1 MAEMHLSFYAPSLG
15 RTVNL
20 RAMVPVDGMG
30 VALDAPQEPL
40 PALYLLHGLYGSEND
55 WFNYTRVILWARQHG
70 MAVFCPAGENGF
82 YVNKPSGGEDFLRF
96 LGEDLVN
103 FTRKLF
109 PLSHRRED
117 TFIAGLSMGGYG
129 ALNAAFTYPDIFGK
143 AAALS
148 AALRP
153 WTFMENPAG
162 DALHHEP
169 FKRSLFGDDP
179 TPFDTLT
186 LAQRCGARCPAL
198 WMACGHGGWASL
210 RKHSLCRRPPS
221 IGHSRTLRPDP
232 RRAHMGLLEPRDRT
246 RYRMD
251 GGEIT
256 C

>member
-70 MAVFCPAGENGF
+70 IAVFCPAGENGF
-82 YVNKPSGGEDFLRF
+82 YVNKPSGSEDFLRF

-143 AAALS
+143 TAALS

-198 WMACGHGGWASL
+198 WMACG
-210 RKHSLCRRPPS
+210 
-221 IGHSRTLRPDP
+221 TED
-232 RRAHMGLLEPRDRT
+232 GLLSENIRFV
-246 RYRMD
+246 D
-251 GGEIT
+251 GLRQSGIPVHFDQTPGAHTWDFWNGEIERAIAWMAEK
-256 C
+256 